1 MPHRLLLLALVLSL
15 IPLAPVAA
23 EPLSPAGTGDEER
36 GELEAD
42 DLPADFGPTVEE
54 ERAAPAASEA
64 SEAQAGSRFERLE
77 QPRAAPRDEPSP
89 AAGRTVEESRYRAD
103 PDYVPATRS
112 LTLDLGGGWV
122 SLGGYAFPK
131 IAFSG
136 DPDNAF
142 HSFGLGGAF
151 RLFYDFPAMDFDWR
165 VGLNGAHPGYLG
177 LRGSVGIAKD
187 ISPVVNPRFVARGG
201 VGIEMMMASANDAT
215 YLMPNFV
222 GEGDLGAEFEVM
234 PNRLFLGASF
244 ALTLRYGL
252 PLGFGLDVGGFL
264 RARLML

>member
-1 MPHRLLLLALVLSL
+1 MPRRLLLLALVLALVPRVSS
-15 IPLAPVAA
+15 AA
-23 EPLSPAGTGDEER
+23 EPLPFAGTGDEER
-36 GELEAD
+36 SELEAD
-42 DLPADFGPTVEE
+42 GEPAGVGPAGGD
-54 ERAAPAASEA
+54 ERPAPSTGDAREAPAESRYEPMGQR
-64 SEAQAGSRFERLE
+64 QA
-77 QPRAAPRDEPSP
+77 AARNESGP
-89 AAGRTVEESRYRAD
+89 ARSRTVEEPRYRAD

-112 LTLDLGGGWV
+112 LTVDLGGGMV

-136 DPDNAF
+136 APDNAF
-142 HSFGLGGAF
+142 HAFGLGGAF

-165 VGLNGAHPGYLG
+165 VGLNGALPGYLG
-177 LRGSVGIAKD
+177 MRGTVGIAKD

-201 VGIEMMMASANDAT
+201 VGVEVMMASANKAT
-215 YLMPNFV
+215 YLVPNFL

-244 ALTLRYGL
+244 ALALRYGL
-252 PLGFGLDVGGFL
+252 PLGFGLDVGGFF

>member
-1 MPHRLLLLALVLSL
+1 MPHRFLLLALVLVLVPRASF
-15 IPLAPVAA
+15 AA
-23 EPLSPAGTGDEER
+23 EPLRFAGTGDEER
-36 GELEAD
+36 SELEAD
-42 DLPADFGPTVEE
+42 DEPADFDPTVEE
-54 ERAAPAASEA
+54 ERAAPATSELGQ
-64 SEAQAGSRFERLE
+64 AQGDSRYGRLE
-77 QPRAAPRDEPSP
+77 QRRAASRNESGP
-89 AAGRTVEESRYRAD
+89 ATTGTVEESRYRAD

-112 LTLDLGGGWV
+112 LTLDLGGGLV

-131 IAFSG
+131 IAFNG
-136 DPDNAF
+136 EPDNAF
-142 HSFGLGGAF
+142 HAFGLGGAF

-165 VGLNGAHPGYLG
+165 VGLNGALPGYLG
-177 LRGSVGIAKD
+177 LRGTVGIAKD

-201 VGIEMMMASANDAT
+201 VGIEMMMAHANDAT
-215 YLMPNFV
+215 FLMPNFI

-244 ALTLRYGL
+244 ALALRYGL